1 MGLAKSITDA
11 EREYILAHRDQMS
24 LLQIGR
30 DLGRSSGFITRHAK
44 ADGWIQNYF
53 LTEAGQQR
61 IRELVPLGW
70 CNRCISREVDLGR
83 KEIRRWRTKLG
94 LPQYAGNGQSG
105 CKNCSERTRARTKLQ
120 LAKAGVKS
128 LAEVRIKRFREYA
141 AASGW
146 PSDLRPRHVQILDAL
161 YVHGPHT
168 RRQLAE
174 RLGMPW
180 KGSRKSL
187 VSNDPEGSYLAHLQ
201 ARGLV
206 IRTTKRVPLTDG
218 AKAKNGKRSG
228 KNVYLY
234 LLPLGVQPNRQPME
248 SV

>member
-1 MGLAKSITDA
+1 MGKVIPATAA
-11 EREYILAHRDQMS
+11 EIEFILANRDTLRLVEIARQ
-24 LLQIGR
+24 
-30 DLGRSSGFITRHAK
+30 LGRSDSFVWNIAK
-44 ADGWIQNYF
+44 RDGWRSSYYMNDAAKQK
-53 LTEAGQQR
+53 LV
-61 IRELVPLGW
+61 ELAALGY
-70 CNRCISREVDLGR
+70 CNKCIGRAVNKGR
-83 KEIRRWRTKLG
+83 KEIRNWRPKLG
-94 LPQYAGNGQSG
+94 LAPYAGNGQGG
-105 CKNCSERTRARTKLQ
+105 CSNCSDRTRERTKQQ
-120 LAKAGVKS
+120 LAKAGLKS

-168 RRQLAE
+168 RRQLCE

-206 IRTTKRVPLTDG
+206 LRTTKRVPLTDG
-218 AKAKNGKRSG
+218 VKAKNGKRSG

-234 LLPLGVQPNRQPME
+234 LLPLGVQPNRQQLE